1 MILVSAFVARIEAAF
16 YSILLHSTCGSCGMN
31 EIHAY
36 RGQSGHS
43 GDSIS
48 GGMIE

>member
-1 MILVSAFVARIEAAF
+1 MILVTAVVARIEAAF
-16 YSILLHSTCGSCGMN
+16 YAILLHSTCDSCGMN

-36 RGQSGHS
+36 RGWSGLS
-43 GDSIS
+43 DDSIS